1 MSFKLDVAAAEKFLT
16 SLPLFSLEKDESLR
30 GIILQQSKSL
40 DHVHDTVSS
49 KALGLPHSDEQNVKT
64 SESWASTDAPI
75 PRMPLDVLSA
85 ELFLKSLTVAAG
97 EPDLSQEFHGVAG
110 NVPSPCECPNSK
122 LNRIVIGGWRS
133 QADLWRLAPVL
144 IKKGIVGGRVGITT
158 RQTCTYI
165 SSTRLATDMHA
176 NTTSPELPEVKLP
189 LIFPLSKRRYLCC
202 SRRSAN
208 MVQVRGTSY
217 AQFLVPSVGGTYDPD
232 FLDDQSLRQ
241 GKNHT
246 VLRLEGYH
254 VSILPFVRARRL
266 RDELNDQFRCS
277 HPHIHPSLTLS
288 KLRNLQKDLRE
299 ITERMHEL
307 DVCSVAL
314 AWVYFEKLVLKDCVR
329 KASRKLLAGAC
340 LVLAFKFHQRGDRE
354 KIRRLAAEIRKMDRK
369 DRLQWEDLHEA
380 ELKVFVWLEFSLH
393 VPASEV
399 MPHLQRIMKDLG
411 MSWQEIGEA
420 GQAGLQ
426 KPDDDADVSIRDFS
440 APSFY

>member
-133 QADLWRLAPVL
+133 QADLWRLVPVL

-217 AQFLVPSVGGTYDPD
+217 AQFLVPSVGGTPG
-232 FLDDQSLRQ
+232 LVNSL
-241 GKNHT
+241 
-246 VLRLEGYH
+246 
-254 VSILPFVRARRL
+254 FC
-266 RDELNDQFRCS
+266 RCS
-277 HPHIHPSLTLS
+277 
-288 KLRNLQKDLRE
+288 
-299 ITERMHEL
+299 
-307 DVCSVAL
+307 
-314 AWVYFEKLVLKDCVR
+314 
-329 KASRKLLAGAC
+329 
-340 LVLAFKFHQRGDRE
+340 
-354 KIRRLAAEIRKMDRK
+354 
-369 DRLQWEDLHEA
+369 
-380 ELKVFVWLEFSLH
+380 
-393 VPASEV
+393 
-399 MPHLQRIMKDLG
+399 
-411 MSWQEIGEA
+411 
-420 GQAGLQ
+420 
-426 KPDDDADVSIRDFS
+426 
-440 APSFY
+440 